1 MTVHPPPETSG
12 GGFLSAGEQ
21 GICAQVSEAFIAA
34 LLCGLLQAVS
44 LRLAQKSSIS
54 QGVNIAPD
62 VGHFDTHLDRICF
75 ICNEL

>member
-44 LRLAQKSSIS
+44 LRLAQKGSFAGGGGI
-54 QGVNIAPD
+54 
-62 VGHFDTHLDRICF
+62 LR
-75 ICNEL
+75 